1 MLKLWVPELAC
12 IEAAIGEANLEV
24 CQTSKACGTYFVTN
38 NACVSSTAFS
48 TASSILCMSSVMS
61 EAFVFSFPAPSLGDL
76 GDLGDPVR
84 DAISS
89 N

>member
-1 MLKLWVPELAC
+1 
-12 IEAAIGEANLEV
+12 
-24 CQTSKACGTYFVTN
+24 
-38 NACVSSTAFS
+38 
-48 TASSILCMSSVMS
+48 VMS